1 MILFDQKT
9 PVDELNNYLKNRI
22 NFLKKNEVL
31 IDKEIPGE
39 GNMNIVIRLITNQRS
54 FILKQSRSFVVKY
67 PKLSAP
73 LNRLM

>member
-9 PVDELNNYLKNRI
+9 PVDELNDYLKNRI

-54 FILKQSRSFVVKY
+54 FILKQSRSFKNKRTLICY
-67 PKLSAP
+67 
-73 LNRLM
+73 